1 MSTEYHFR
9 NDMSETTSLE
19 KQSSFCGNSDL
30 EIFEQTQIQF
40 HSINSG
46 WNWILHRNKIEILQT
61 TYSWNISGKNARA
74 WLSMVL
80 CLKRMKS
87 KILKQKKNP
96 GSRLEVAC

>member
-19 KQSSFCGNSDL
+19 KQSSFCSNSDL

-40 HSINSG
+40 HSIKSG
-46 WNWILHRNKIEILQT
+46 WNWILHRNKIEILHT
-61 TYSWNISGKNARA
+61 TYSWNIKWQKCAGMGLNN
-74 WLSMVL
+74 L
-80 CLKRMKS
+80 CLKKMKT
-87 KILKQKKNP
+87 KILKQKNP

>member
-40 HSINSG
+40 HSIKSG
-46 WNWILHRNKIEILQT
+46 WNWILHRNKIEILHT
-61 TYSWNISGKNARA
+61 TYSWNIK
-74 WLSMVL
+74 W
-80 CLKRMKS
+80 
-87 KILKQKKNP
+87 QKCAGMGLNGFIFKKVN
-96 GSRLEVAC
+96 EN